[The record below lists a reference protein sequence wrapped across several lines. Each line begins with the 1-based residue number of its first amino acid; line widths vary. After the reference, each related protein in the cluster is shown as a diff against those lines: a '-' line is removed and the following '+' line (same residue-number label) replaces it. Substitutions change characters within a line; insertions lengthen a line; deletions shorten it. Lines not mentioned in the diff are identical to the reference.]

1 MSHKNS
7 EQGAFEES
15 YHVKAEGI
23 IVCKICFGADEG
35 QQPLLRERN
44 VKQSLWDGP
53 ASTARLL
60 AQLPSCLCG

>member
-35 QQPLLRERN
+35 QQPLLCEREM
-44 VKQSLWDGP
+44 
-53 ASTARLL
+53 
-60 AQLPSCLCG
+60 